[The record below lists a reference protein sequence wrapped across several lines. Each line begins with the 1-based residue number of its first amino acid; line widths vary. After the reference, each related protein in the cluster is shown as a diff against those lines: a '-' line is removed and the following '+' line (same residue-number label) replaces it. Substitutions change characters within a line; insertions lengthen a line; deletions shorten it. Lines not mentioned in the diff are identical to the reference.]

1 MEVRRSLFV
10 SSDSNAEFSVGNTIA
25 GRFVI
30 ESALDGTPGRAA
42 FRGKDSSTGEQ
53 VVLLELDSGEAA
65 ALENAKSV
73 EHAHLERVLDIAKLG
88 GDKHALIA
96 AHVEGETLEQRL
108 ADIGKKEP
116 VDAVRSALRIA
127 DALTALHEAG
137 AVHGFVHAAS
147 VVLEPE
153 HKSGPLLGF
162 MPAPKDP
169 PMPELPG
176 RSSGDPPTPADDAW
190 ATGVLFHRMLL
201 GSLPPKTGY
210 ASEDEVGS
218 VSDPALRKALFH
230 ALAADASVRSHD
242 MRPLR
247 RELARWFVD
256 HAAEEPIAP
265 GRHSREPP
273 PLPPS
278 LRAPSTSGSPRTQVS
293 IEPKRRSKR
302 VLVFTLVAVGL
313 GLVAGSVASML
324 RPKRVEVIALP
335 STPPVESAA
344 AIDLGDIPVTGES
357 EKALGST
364 LAACVAGYL
373 PAKAFDKA
381 PDLATFCAETDPK
394 KGSEKLRVA
403 IVAGAPKG
411 QGPTDAMKIFAR
423 LGWYEMAAFAVVRA
437 GCCPDAKPLA
447 LADARAEC
455 AMTDALKELGESV
468 ASVKPIDEPLKK
480 YTAAVHCEVSKG
492 GGRALGR
499 EGQPKGGEDT
509 AFLELVKRLQ

>member
-1 MEVRRSLFV
+1 M
-10 SSDSNAEFSVGNTIA
+10 SSDSNAEFSIGSTIA

-30 ESALDGTPGRAA
+30 ESALDATPARAA
-42 FRGKDSSTGEQ
+42 FSGKDSSTGEP
-53 VVLLELDSGEAA
+53 VVLLEVDAAEAA
-65 ALENAKSV
+65 LLEKAKNV
-73 EHAHLERVLDIAKLG
+73 EHAHLERVLDVAKLG
-88 GDKHALIA
+88 GDRYALIA
-96 AHVEGETLEQRL
+96 AHAAGETLEQRL
-108 ADIGKKEP
+108 AKIGKKEP

-137 AVHGFVHAAS
+137 ASHGFVNAAS

-162 MPAPKDP
+162 MPPANEPV
-169 PMPELPG
+169 MPALPD
-176 RSSGDPPTPADDAW
+176 RASGGPPTPADDAW

-201 GSLPPKTGY
+201 GSLPPPGGF
-210 ASEDEVGS
+210 ASEDDVAS
-218 VSDPALRKALFH
+218 VSDPALRTALFH

-278 LRAPSTSGSPRTQVS
+278 LHAPSPTGSPRSQVS
-293 IEPKRRSKR
+293 IEPRRRPKR
-302 VLVFTLVAVGL
+302 VLVFSLVAVGL

-324 RPKRVEVIALP
+324 RPKRVEVINVP
-335 STPPVESAA
+335 SSPPAESAA

-357 EKALGST
+357 EKLLGSK
-364 LAACVAGYL
+364 LAACIAGYL
-373 PAKAFDKA
+373 PEKAFDKA
-381 PDLATFCAETDPK
+381 PDVGSFCGESDPR
-394 KGSEKLRVA
+394 KGAEKLRVA

-437 GCCPDAKPLA
+437 GCCPDAKPLV

-455 AMTDALKELGESV
+455 GITDALKELGESV
-468 ASVKPIDEPLKK
+468 TAVKPIDEPLKK
-480 YTAAVHCEVSKG
+480 YTEAIRCEVTKG